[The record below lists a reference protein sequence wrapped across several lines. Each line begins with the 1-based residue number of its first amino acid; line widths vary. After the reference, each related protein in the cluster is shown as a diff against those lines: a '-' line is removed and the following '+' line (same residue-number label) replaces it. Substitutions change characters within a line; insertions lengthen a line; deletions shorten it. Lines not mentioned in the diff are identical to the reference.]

1 MKMKKMI
8 AALLV
13 VAAGLGVNTANAG
26 YFVSGSDLIGY
37 CEPDSSSNACRAYI
51 IGVLDVF
58 ERRYFDRHE
67 DGCVPEGAT
76 VGQMARVTTKWL
88 NENPEM
94 LHHPAH
100 QLVSNALIESF
111 NCETDLRWVWD

>member
-1 MKMKKMI
+1 MKKMI

-26 YFVSGSDLIGY
+26 YFVSGSELLEY
-37 CEPDSSSNACRAYI
+37 CEPDSSSNTCTAYI

-58 ERRYFDRHE
+58 DRLYMNRHE
-67 DGCVPEGAT
+67 EGCVPEGAT

-88 NENPEM
+88 SENPEM
-94 LHHPAH
+94 LHYAAH
-100 QLVSNALIESF
+100 QLVSNSLIESF
-111 NCETDLRWVWD
+111 DCETDLRWVW